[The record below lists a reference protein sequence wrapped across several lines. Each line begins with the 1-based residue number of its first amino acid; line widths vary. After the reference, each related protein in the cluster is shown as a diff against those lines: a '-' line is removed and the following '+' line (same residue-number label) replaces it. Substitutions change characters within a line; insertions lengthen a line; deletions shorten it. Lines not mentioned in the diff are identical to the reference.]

1 MYPPV
6 PTPHP
11 ADLGGSVGDS
21 MPAAVDGIG
30 NEGSAAPGPATAT
43 SLDPLAATDL
53 QDHLMVASNDLD
65 RLQRLLNDASDTLLG
80 HFYGATGHLERALRS
95 LNHLPAPEQRHL
107 HQAMEHLA
115 AAITGMQFQDMA
127 SQLLNHTTQRLRGC
141 ADRLAYSAM
150 GDDEEGAAV
159 VEEFPI
165 KPNPVTQDEMDAGS
179 VELF

>member
-1 MYPPV
+1 MNPAP
-6 PTPHP
+6 PTPAP
-11 ADLGGSVGDS
+11 AEAYAEGAVVPSAAD
-21 MPAAVDGIG
+21 PAFDAMQ
-30 NEGSAAPGPATAT
+30 GSAPRAAGG
-43 SLDPLAATDL
+43 LDPLAATDL
-53 QDHLMVASNDLD
+53 QDHLMMASNDLD
-65 RLQRLLNDASDTLLG
+65 RLQRLLNDTSDTLLG

-95 LNHLPAPEQRHL
+95 ASQLPASDQRHL

-159 VEEFPI
+159 VEDFPM

>member
-1 MYPPV
+1 M
-6 PTPHP
+6 
-11 ADLGGSVGDS
+11 S
-21 MPAAVDGIG
+21 
-30 NEGSAAPGPATAT
+30 ATAT
-43 SLDPLAATDL
+43 PPPLPESPSAEEEQDAAFGAAPPLDALTATDL
-53 QDHLMVASNDLD
+53 QDHLMMASNDLD
-65 RLQRLLNDASDTLLG
+65 RLQRLLNDTSDTLLG
-80 HFYGATGHLERALRS
+80 HFYGATGHLERALRTLS
-95 LNHLPAPEQRHL
+95 HLPASDHRHL

-159 VEEFPI
+159 VQDLPMR
-165 KPNPVTQDEMDAGS
+165 PNPVTQDEMDAGS